1 MLSATG
7 AWDSVPTVGGVYAR
21 CPRANTIEV
30 KVAKDQ
36 FCYLKAGSTVMANA
50 FTNRLSGYA
59 PLNDADVGLLA
70 DACRNVR
77 DLPAGHHLIMEG
89 DNPDPVFVMLDGWA
103 CGYKMLPDGGRQIL
117 AFMLPGDFCDIHI
130 AVLRAIDHS
139 FVTITPARVALLP
152 RAQMEALVEIGPTI
166 TRAFWWSQ
174 LVEQS
179 VLRAW
184 IVSMGR
190 RTARERIA
198 HLMCELYIRM
208 RNIGLAND
216 ANCNMPLT
224 QLVIA
229 DAVGLTPVHVNRVL
243 KSLRVEKVMEL
254 SAGSLTILDPVQLAE
269 IAGFDGNYLHRRLRK
284 AD

>member
-1 MLSATG
+1 
-7 AWDSVPTVGGVYAR
+7 
-21 CPRANTIEV
+21 
-30 KVAKDQ
+30 
-36 FCYLKAGSTVMANA
+36 
-50 FTNRLSGYA
+50 
-59 PLNDADVGLLA
+59 
-70 DACRNVR
+70 
-77 DLPAGHHLIMEG
+77 
-89 DNPDPVFVMLDGWA
+89 
-103 CGYKMLPDGGRQIL
+103 MLPDGGRQIL

-174 LVEQS
+174 LVDQS